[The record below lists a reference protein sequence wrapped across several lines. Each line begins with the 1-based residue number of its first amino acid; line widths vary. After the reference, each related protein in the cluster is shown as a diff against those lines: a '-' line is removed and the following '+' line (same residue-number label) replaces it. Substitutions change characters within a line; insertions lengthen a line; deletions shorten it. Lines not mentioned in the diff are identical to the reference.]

1 MNLVFGSLLIVGIGV
16 LILLLGVI
24 AIAAIS
30 RSRSR
35 HGTSGS
41 LSSAALEI
49 QSLLEPEKKRVVE
62 TMRAEEESED
72 EDDRL
77 QSPPR

>member
-30 RSRSR
+30 RSRGK

>member
-1 MNLVFGSLLIVGIGV
+1 MNLLFGSLLIIGIGGLV
-16 LILLLGVI
+16 VLLGVI
-24 AIAAIS
+24 AIAGIL
-30 RSRSR
+30 RSRGK

-62 TMRAEEESED
+62 TMRAEEESGD
-72 EDDRL
+72 EDDQL

>member
-1 MNLVFGSLLIVGIGV
+1 MSLVLGAVAIIAIGLVIV
-16 LILLLGVI
+16 LLGAA
-24 AIAAIS
+24 AIASII
-30 RSRSR
+30 RSGRK

-62 TMRAEEESED
+62 TIRAEEESED

>member
-1 MNLVFGSLLIVGIGV
+1 MSLVFGCLAIIVAGG
-16 LILLLGVI
+16 LILLLGAA
-24 AIAAIS
+24 AIAGIA
-30 RSRSR
+30 RSKKQ
-35 HGTSGS
+35 GTSGS
-41 LSSAALEI
+41 LGSAALEI

-62 TMRAEEESED
+62 TMRFEQEAED

>member
-1 MNLVFGSLLIVGIGV
+1 MNLVFGSLLIVGIGA

-24 AIAAIS
+24 AIAGIS
-30 RSRSR
+30 RSRGK

>member
-1 MNLVFGSLLIVGIGV
+1 MNLVFGSLAIFAFVAVIVIV
-16 LILLLGVI
+16 TVV
-24 AIAAIS
+24 AIS
-30 RSRSR
+30 RITHSRGK

-62 TMRAEEESED
+62 TMRKDTERED
-72 EDDRL
+72 EDD
-77 QSPPR
+77 QGGI

>member
-1 MNLVFGSLLIVGIGV
+1 MNLVFGSLFIIGFGA

-30 RSRSR
+30 RSRGK

-49 QSLLEPEKKRVVE
+49 QSLEPEKKRVVE

>member
-1 MNLVFGSLLIVGIGV
+1 MSLVFGCLAIIVVGGF
-16 LILLLGVI
+16 ILLLGAA
-24 AIAAIS
+24 AIAGIA
-30 RSRSR
+30 RSKKQ
-35 HGTSGS
+35 GTSGS
-41 LSSAALEI
+41 RASAALEI

-62 TMRAEEESED
+62 TMRHEQEAED

>member
-1 MNLVFGSLLIVGIGV
+1 LIIGIGV
-16 LILLLGVI
+16 FIVLLCVLAIGRI
-24 AIAAIS
+24 A
-30 RSRSR
+30 RSRGK

-49 QSLLEPEKKRVVE
+49 QSLLEPEKKRAVE
-62 TMRAEEESED
+62 TMRAEEESGD
-72 EDDRL
+72 EDDQL

>member
-16 LILLLGVI
+16 LVVLVTVV

-30 RSRSR
+30 RSRGK

-49 QSLLEPEKKRVVE
+49 QSLLQPEKKRVVE
-62 TMRAEEESED
+62 TMRAEQESED